1 MHLIRR
7 KVTAFT
13 LAGAF
18 GFSTTLTG
26 TLIFNVSTLK
36 AANRPT
42 TMSTNGMVTTPH
54 YLASQAAID
63 ILKDGGNAVDAAI
76 GAASTL
82 AVVYPHMNSIGGDS
96 FWLIYN
102 AKNKEL
108 KALNASGRS
117 SERATIKFYQDLGY
131 KKIPARGYLS
141 ANTVPGTISGW
152 DEAYKYSQKIM
163 GNSLPWQRVMT
174 SAISYA
180 ETGFPVTPSQEIWTT
195 TNIGQDN
202 KELRDLQRFESFR
215 KTYLNANNQPY
226 KAGEIFKQPELTKT
240 LKLIATKGAKEFYQ
254 GEIAKNIVADV
265 QANKG
270 VLTVKDFAQHRANWV
285 EAISVNYREY
295 QAYNFPPNTQGMASL
310 SILNILNNFDL
321 KKIGEGTADYY
332 HVIVEATKLAFADRD
347 KYLSDPEFVKIP
359 LDSLLSKKH
368 GTELASRINLTKSVK
383 EAKLLEPQGDT
394 VWIGVVDKDGNSVSL
409 IQSIY
414 HDFGSGIVAKN
425 TGVLLQNR
433 GSFFSLDPT
442 HVNHLEPR
450 KRSFHTLNP
459 AMLFKTGKPYL
470 VYGTMG
476 GEGQPQTQA
485 ALVTRIVDFGF
496 SVQDAI
502 EAPRWLQGRTWGAAS
517 NDLKI
522 EGRVSK
528 AVTEELVKRG
538 HPVKMV
544 DDYTDTMG
552 HAGAILID
560 PKTNVKSG
568 GADPRGDGAAVGY

>member
-1 MHLIRR
+1 MHLISR

-13 LAGAF
+13 LAGTF
-18 GFSTTLTG
+18 GFSTILTG
-26 TLIFNVSTLK
+26 TLIFNVSTVK

-117 SERATIKFYQDLGY
+117 SEKATIKFYQDLGY

-141 ANTVPGTISGW
+141 ANSIPGTISGW
-152 DEAYKYSQKIM
+152 DEAYKYSQKTM

-215 KTYLNANNQPY
+215 KTYLKANNQPY

-254 GEIAKNIVADV
+254 GAPFPSLKPNH
-265 QANKG
+265 NP
-270 VLTVKDFAQHRANWV
+270 
-285 EAISVNYREY
+285 Y
-295 QAYNFPPNTQGMASL
+295 PPN
-310 SILNILNNFDL
+310 
-321 KKIGEGTADYY
+321 
-332 HVIVEATKLAFADRD
+332 R
-347 KYLSDPEFVKIP
+347 
-359 LDSLLSKKH
+359 
-368 GTELASRINLTKSVK
+368 
-383 EAKLLEPQGDT
+383 
-394 VWIGVVDKDGNSVSL
+394 L
-409 IQSIY
+409 I
-414 HDFGSGIVAKN
+414 
-425 TGVLLQNR
+425 
-433 GSFFSLDPT
+433 
-442 HVNHLEPR
+442 
-450 KRSFHTLNP
+450 
-459 AMLFKTGKPYL
+459 
-470 VYGTMG
+470 
-476 GEGQPQTQA
+476 
-485 ALVTRIVDFGF
+485 
-496 SVQDAI
+496 
-502 EAPRWLQGRTWGAAS
+502 
-517 NDLKI
+517 
-522 EGRVSK
+522 
-528 AVTEELVKRG
+528 
-538 HPVKMV
+538 
-544 DDYTDTMG
+544 
-552 HAGAILID
+552 
-560 PKTNVKSG
+560 
-568 GADPRGDGAAVGY
+568 